1 MVVTSKRRRSML
13 LFSAGEAVFKEDED
27 ARFWFL
33 CVQGGFLKKTKD
45 RPEPVRTSDRETCI

>member
-1 MVVTSKRRRSML
+1 ML